1 MPPTLE
7 NPFTPKSAIPT
18 KRLFGGD
25 EEIKKRKLG
34 AKALERIKDIK
45 EQETKVKYGNFE
57 ILKSQVDFLNDIEQE
72 YIKTL
77 KGKKKFSAILDI
89 YEEMF
94 ESIEE
99 VDEEGNIIS
108 LDFQGFWLKKL
119 PESVG
124 SLKKIEKLELG
135 DNALTQLP
143 KELFKLKNLKIL
155 GLFNNKLKS
164 LPEEIGNLE
173 NLEGINLNWNHDFS
187 KFPESMKKL
196 KNLKALVCERCHID
210 KEEQAKITNIFPFA
224 KFEI

>member
-1 MPPTLE
+1 MPPSLE
-7 NPFTPKSAIPT
+7 NPFTPKSAIPV
-18 KRLFGGD
+18 KRLFGD
-25 EEIKKRKLG
+25 EGKRKVALKG
-34 AKALERIKDIK
+34 KSLERINKAK
-45 EQETKVKYGNFE
+45 EQDAKVKYGNFE
-57 ILKSQVDFLNDIEQE
+57 ILKPQVDFLNDIEQKLLE
-72 YIKTL
+72 VSKE
-77 KGKKKFSAILDI
+77 KKKFLVNNKEKIIDA
-89 YEEMF
+89 
-94 ESIEE
+94 IEE
-99 VDEEGNIIS
+99 VDEQGNIIS

-173 NLEGINLNWNHDFS
+173 NLEEINLNWNGDIR
-187 KFPESMKKL
+187 KLPEGIFNL
-196 KNLKALVCERCHID
+196 KNLKVLECEDCPID
-210 KEEQAKITNIFPFA
+210 KEDQAKILNIFPFA